1 MKRKGF
7 TLVELVV
14 AIALSALIIAALIS
28 LIVAITKYTED
39 RAAEFAEEN
48 ELNEIEALFNVLSDY
63 DGAEYTFS
71 VVTWREI
78 PEENKYTSEINVTKS
93 DDGVETDIISLVYTL
108 NTGAEEHVVRTL
120 SLGEK
125 EITLENVGDITFGGT
140 DGLLK
145 CTVGENAVYMLSVG
159 AATVAAA
166 D

>member
-14 AIALSALIIAALIS
+14 AIALSAMIIAALIS
-28 LIVAITKYTED
+28 LIVAITKYTKD

-48 ELNEIEALFNVLSDY
+48 ELNEVEALFNGLSDY
-63 DGAEYTFS
+63 DGAEYTFT
-71 VVTWREI
+71 VVSWI
-78 PEENKYTSEINVTKS
+78 YNPAENKYTSEINVTKTEN
-93 DDGVETDIISLVYTL
+93 ETAKDIISLVYTL
-108 NTGAEEHVVRTL
+108 NTGAEEHVIRTL
-120 SLGEK
+120 SFGES